1 MSEKHQR
8 GGAKG
13 AVLSRHALVL
23 GSLTALGAIGIDA
36 YLPAFPVIAQA
47 LGTGVDR
54 IQLSLVSYF
63 VALAVGQ
70 LIYGPVSDAVGR
82 KRPLLFGLAVFT
94 LASVGAAFVTSVN
107 ALIALRFL
115 QGLGACAGMVLA
127 LAAVRDLHSG
137 VEAARLLAL
146 MILVL
151 GVSPILAPLIGST
164 LVAFFPWTSIFW
176 FMGGL
181 GCLCFLMVGRF
192 LEETHHA
199 EHRQEAGIGP
209 VLRNYAKLLTDRQ
222 FMGIVLVIG
231 LTQAGLFAY
240 VGGSPFVFLTLHG
253 VSPTTYSLLFGM
265 NALALIIPSQAN
277 ATLIRRIGGPR
288 LVRWSA
294 LLYALAGTLLLVA
307 TLTHQDSLPVTI
319 LFIVLCIAGISMIAP
334 TGSLIA
340 LETKASVAGAASAM
354 IGSLR
359 FVFGALAGVLISVF
373 FDGTARPMAAIIS
386 GSAVLAALLSR
397 MVLPPVSATS
407 VALSGES
414 LPPTAAHLEGGH
426 DPARM

>member
-1 MSEKHQR
+1 MTELHER
-8 GGAKG
+8 GGPKKK
-13 AVLSRHALVL
+13 VLSRHALVL

-36 YLPAFPVIAQA
+36 YLPAFPVIAKA
-47 LGTGVDR
+47 LGTGVDS

-63 VALAVGQ
+63 IAVALGQ
-70 LIYGPVSDAVGR
+70 LVYGPVSDAIGR

-94 LASVGAAFVTSVN
+94 VASIGAAFVTNVQ

-115 QGLGACAGMVLA
+115 QGLGACAGMVLS

-181 GCLCFLMVGRF
+181 GVICFLVVSRF

-199 EHRQEAGIGP
+199 EHRQEAG
-209 VLRNYAKLLTDRQ
+209 VATVARNYAGLLRDRR
-222 FMGIVLVIG
+222 FMGIVMVIG
-231 LTQAGLFAY
+231 LTQSGLFAY
-240 VGGSPFVFLTLHG
+240 VGGSPFVFLTVHG
-253 VSPTTYSLLFGM
+253 VRPTTYSLLFGM
-265 NALALIIPSQAN
+265 NALALIIPSQWN
-277 ATLIRRIGGPR
+277 AALIRRVGGPR
-288 LVRWSA
+288 LVRYSS
-294 LLYALAGTLLLVA
+294 LLYAAAGTLLLVA
-307 TLTHQDSLPVTI
+307 TVVHRDSLPVTI
-319 LFIVLCIAGISMIAP
+319 FFIMLCIASIAMIAP

-340 LETKASVAGAASAM
+340 LEPKASVAGAASAM
-354 IGSLR
+354 IGSAR

-373 FDGTARPMAAIIS
+373 FDGTARPMASIIS
-386 GSAVLAALLSR
+386 ASAVAAVGLSR
-397 MVLPPVSATS
+397 VVLPPTPATLASAS
-407 VALSGES
+407 HLSGEAYPD
-414 LPPTAAHLEGGH
+414 LPERGDNAL
-426 DPARM
+426 